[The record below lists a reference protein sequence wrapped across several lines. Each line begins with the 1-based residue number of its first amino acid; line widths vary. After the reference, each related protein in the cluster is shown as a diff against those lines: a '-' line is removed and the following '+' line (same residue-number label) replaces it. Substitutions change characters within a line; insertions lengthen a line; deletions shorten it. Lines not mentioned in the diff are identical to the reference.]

1 MNIFKKSPKPP
12 KPVEAQA
19 KAQNPIRQAQTF
31 VEASKQFEQFRS
43 DELRKSRATA
53 WRVAAGA
60 TISTIFALLALTA
73 VIVTQ
78 KDAEPWLIKVDNN
91 TGFTSSVQYVRN
103 ANVQDDDIVN
113 KYWLSRYVTGRES
126 YDWFFIGKDYKMV
139 SLMSTPN
146 VGAEYERTATGK
158 GSPVETLKD
167 KGKIEAKVTSISF
180 VGKVAQVRFDKI
192 KLNADGSPSGEP
204 TTKWIATVSF
214 SYGKTALSDA
224 ERLVNPLDFKVYAYR
239 LDPEAAQ

>member
-1 MNIFKKSPKPP
+1 MFPFKKSSKLPKPA
-12 KPVEAQA
+12 VAQA
-19 KAQNPIRQAQTF
+19 KELHPIRQAQSF

-43 DELRKSRATA
+43 DDLRSSRAIA
-53 WRVAAGA
+53 WRVAAGMGIC
-60 TISTIFALLALTA
+60 TILSLLALTA
-73 VIVTQ
+73 NIVTRT
-78 KDAEPWLIKVDNN
+78 DPEPWLIKVDNN

-103 ANVQDDDIVN
+103 ANVQDDDIMN
-113 KYWLSRYVTGRES
+113 KHWLSRYVTARES
-126 YDWFFIGKDYKMV
+126 YDWFFIQKDYKMV
-139 SLMSTPN
+139 SLMSMPN

-180 VGKVAQVRFDKI
+180 VGKVAQVRFDKT

-214 SYGKTALSDA
+214 SYGKTALSEV
-224 ERLVNPLDFKVYAYR
+224 ERLVNPLDFKVYGYR